1 MGEDGGEYDEVG
13 EERLEGWT
21 RESSRHEWRVNYT
34 CLISLAPWC
43 PSSLRGRG
51 IQTRSAGSAPGRG
64 FSLYKSLPRPM
75 VTPTDGSHAGS
86 RRDGGSAPTA
96 STLTSS
102 STTYTGRTPEIR
114 EDVTIFLE
122 RKVGFERHPRV
133 IHLRGTPSYN
143 MSTRFCIIRS

>member
-1 MGEDGGEYDEVG
+1 MGENGGEYDEVG

-102 STTYTGRTPEIR
+102 STTYTGRTPE
-114 EDVTIFLE
+114 VTACCFVLTLCICL
-122 RKVGFERHPRV
+122 P
-133 IHLRGTPSYN
+133 LRAYLAHTCVSMCCVCADGSFAAT
-143 MSTRFCIIRS
+143 